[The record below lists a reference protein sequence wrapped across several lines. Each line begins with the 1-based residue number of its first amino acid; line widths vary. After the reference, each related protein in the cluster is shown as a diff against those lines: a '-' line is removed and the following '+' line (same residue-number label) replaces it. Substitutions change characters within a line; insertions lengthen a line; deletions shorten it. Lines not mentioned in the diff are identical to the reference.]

1 MNQPAYQKLPGRGRT
16 WSGQS
21 RIWLG
26 TDHILYVM
34 TRGYVENYRR
44 FFFNDIHGI
53 IVQRTQ
59 TGKMWT
65 AVWSVPLFF
74 FVLFAILIDENAP
87 RVAFAI
93 LATPFAVGFI
103 SNLILGPTCACYIRT
118 AVQTERIPAVSRVR
132 SAEKFIALIEPH
144 IHGAQGELSQEQ
156 IASDLALLQA
166 GQLGRATEPARADL
180 PPVIS

>member
-16 WSGQS
+16 WSGRS

-26 TDHILYVM
+26 SDHILHVM

-53 IVQRTQ
+53 VVQRTQ
-59 TGKMWT
+59 TGKVWT
-65 AVWSVPLFF
+65 AIWSVL
-74 FVLFAILIDENAP
+74 VAVFALIAISMNDSVGRSVFATIAAP
-87 RVAFAI
+87 FGIGLLV
-93 LATPFAVGFI
+93 
-103 SNLILGPTCACYIRT
+103 NLILGPTCACYIRT

-132 SAEKFIALIEPH
+132 SAEKFIAMIEPH
-144 IHGAQGELSQEQ
+144 ILGLQGELSQEQ
-156 IASDLALLQA
+156 LAGDLALLQA
-166 GQLGRATEPARADL
+166 GELGRTTEPARADL